1 MARQVETG
9 AGEPD
14 IAGQAPARGESRWP
28 MALAVI
34 AAIVL
39 TVLLP
44 DQLRAGP
51 VWLLPSLAGLLLVAL
66 VVGDPGRI
74 SRRSSILRILS
85 IGLVGVLAL
94 EALWTTYLLVD
105 ELIRGGNLTNS
116 ADELLDAG
124 ALVWV
129 LNNIA
134 FSLLYWELDG
144 GGAAQ
149 RLFHPRRS
157 PDIAFPQDL
166 NPHVAPDG
174 WRPRFVDF
182 LYLGFTNATA
192 FSPTDAMPLAPWAK
206 LTMAGQAVIS
216 LVILGLVV
224 ARAVNVFS

>member
-1 MARQVETG
+1 MAQEVERGTEQREIDDGFPATG
-9 AGEPD
+9 E
-14 IAGQAPARGESRWP
+14 RRWP

-34 AAIVL
+34 AAMAL

-51 VWLLPSLAGLLLVAL
+51 VWLLPGLAGLLLVAL
-66 VVGDPGRI
+66 VLGDPGRI
-74 SRRSSILRILS
+74 SRRSSILRALS
-85 IGLVGVLAL
+85 IGLVGLLVLA
-94 EALWTTYLLVD
+94 ALWSTYLLVD
-105 ELIRGGNLTNS
+105 ELIHGGNLTNS

-124 ALVWV
+124 ALVWL
-129 LNNIA
+129 LNNVA

-144 GGAAQ
+144 GGAAE
-149 RLFHPRRS
+149 RLFHPRRY

-166 NPHVAPDG
+166 NPDTAPKG

-206 LTMAGQAVIS
+206 LTMALQAVIS